1 MSDDDLAQALAF
13 ALVLEKRARVYWQ
26 STPAPSLDERDA
38 ALTVVRHAT
47 AVIRSVESW
56 MAVRA
61 TAAAEEMRQT

>member
-1 MSDDDLAQALAF
+1 MSDDDLAQALAW

-26 STPAPSLDERDA
+26 STPAPSLNERDA

-47 AVIRSVESW
+47 AVIRAVESW

-61 TAAAEEMRQT
+61 EVTAKT